1 MIPEQ
6 REDEDEAYDV
16 PTVAR
21 KLGGITE
28 RTVWNL
34 IAAKELPS
42 FKAGRRRLV
51 SRRALRGYIER
62 QEAAELEDVA
72 A

>member
-6 REDEDEAYDV
+6 REDEEEEAYDV

-21 KLGGITE
+21 KLGRITE

-34 IAAKELPS
+34 IAARELPS

-51 SRRALRGYIER
+51 SRRALREYIER
-62 QEAAELEDVA
+62 QEAQELEVA